1 MAVLLG
7 RCCSVSFA
15 HLVLEAQQQNP
26 NSLVKLWQ
34 AVEEDGCQD
43 DDTCGSK
50 VVPEAD
56 AVRTTPHFWYP
67 LWESSRRKM
76 RRLYC
81 FAGPALATRS
91 PCPGW
96 SRLLKHALRAGRLA
110 PQLARRSCV
119 WAREKEFH
127 PSDALQAGACYQP
140 AEAGSEDMAGRLPG
154 PFQAHEGARALVRLL
169 RPVD

>member
-1 MAVLLG
+1 MRTSLDCPGGVEKLPPRNGCRREMAVLLG

-26 NSLVKLWQ
+26 NSPVKLWQ
-34 AVEEDGCQD
+34 AVEDRVRSQLHPRASAVTLLGCGAEDGCQD

-56 AVRTTPHFWYP
+56 AVRTTPRFWYP

-91 PCPGW
+91 PWMVPAPEACSQSWKACPAIG
-96 SRLLKHALRAGRLA
+96 
-110 PQLARRSCV
+110 
-119 WAREKEFH
+119 
-127 PSDALQAGACYQP
+127 
-140 AEAGSEDMAGRLPG
+140 EAV
-154 PFQAHEGARALVRLL
+154 VRLGA
-169 RPVD
+169 